1 MPPLWESYT
10 MTGVDDYALL
20 RMGINTMHT
29 LLMQLAEGSTVRFG
43 GGSTWLMSN
52 PRFSMIKTTL
62 GVPRSYL

>member
-43 GGSTWLMSN
+43 VVRL
-52 PRFSMIKTTL
+52 
-62 GVPRSYL
+62 VDV